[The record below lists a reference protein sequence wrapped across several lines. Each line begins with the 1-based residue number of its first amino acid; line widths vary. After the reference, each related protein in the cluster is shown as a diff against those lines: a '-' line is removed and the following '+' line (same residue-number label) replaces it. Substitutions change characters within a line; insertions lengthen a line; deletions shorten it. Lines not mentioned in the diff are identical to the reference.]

1 LGKSGVES
9 VEDGHISARFK
20 MTCQNELFVKLCKMA
35 DSSRT
40 SKGKDALIYQINPA
54 MSKRMIWMALILV
67 LCTTSCTTVRQG
79 TVGVKQRFGKLDDR
93 IITAGLVG
101 LNPFTT
107 KVIKVP
113 VQTVNREVQMALPS
127 KEGLNVQC
135 DISILY
141 RIVPD
146 QVPAIIATIGPN
158 YENAL
163 IVSVFRSAASDICA
177 RYYAKDM
184 HSAQR
189 AGIEA
194 EIAAHMNKLLEPRGF
209 VIESVLMKS
218 IQLPPGLAKAIED
231 KLEAE
236 QRAQQMEFEL
246 QRERKEAERRV
257 IEAEGIRDAQKVL
270 SEGLNENIIRYQS
283 IEAFKSL
290 ASSPNAKVI
299 ITDGTTPFMIEGQ

>member
-1 LGKSGVES
+1 MNRSMLWLLPLAV
-9 VEDGHISARFK
+9 
-20 MTCQNELFVKLCKMA
+20 TL
-35 DSSRT
+35 T
-40 SKGKDALIYQINPA
+40 S
-54 MSKRMIWMALILV
+54 
-67 LCTTSCTTVRQG
+67 SCTTVRQG
-79 TVGVKQRFGKLDDR
+79 TVGVKQRFGRLDDR

-101 LNPFTT
+101 VNPFTT
-107 KVIKVP
+107 RVIKVP
-113 VQTVNREVQMALPS
+113 VRTVNREVQMALPS

-141 RIVPD
+141 RIMPE
-146 QVPAIIATIGPN
+146 QVPAIIETIGTD
-158 YENAL
+158 YENAV

-177 RYYAKDM
+177 KYYAKDM

-189 AGIEA
+189 ASIEA
-194 EIAAHMNKLLEPRGF
+194 EIAAHMNTLLEPRGF

-218 IQLPPGLAKAIED
+218 IQLPAGLAKAIED

-290 ASSPNAKVI
+290 SNSPNAKVL
-299 ITDGTTPFMIEGQ
+299 ITDGTTPFLIEGQ

>member
-1 LGKSGVES
+1 MMKSPS
-9 VEDGHISARFK
+9 MNK
-20 MTCQNELFVKLCKMA
+20 Q
-35 DSSRT
+35 
-40 SKGKDALIYQINPA
+40 LI
-54 MSKRMIWMALILV
+54 WV
-67 LCTTSCTTVRQG
+67 LPLAWGMFTACTTVRQG

-93 IITAGLVG
+93 IVTAGLVG
-101 LNPFTT
+101 VNPFTT
-107 KVIKVP
+107 RVIKVP

-141 RIVPD
+141 RIMPE
-146 QVPAIIATIGPN
+146 QVPAIIETIGIN
-158 YENAL
+158 YENAV

-189 AGIEA
+189 ATIEN

-246 QRERKEAERRV
+246 QRERREAERRV

-283 IEAFKSL
+283 IEAFKALSN
-290 ASSPNAKVI
+290 SPNAKVI
-299 ITDGTTPFMIEGQ
+299 ITDGTTPFLIQGPPTEP

>member
-1 LGKSGVES
+1 MNPRAIWPL
-9 VEDGHISARFK
+9 
-20 MTCQNELFVKLCKMA
+20 LL
-35 DSSRT
+35 
-40 SKGKDALIYQINPA
+40 ALS
-54 MSKRMIWMALILV
+54 MSYG
-67 LCTTSCTTVRQG
+67 CTTVRQG

-101 LNPFTT
+101 VNPFTT
-107 KVIKVP
+107 RVIKVP
-113 VQTVNREVQMALPS
+113 VRTVNREVQMALPS

-141 RIVPD
+141 RIEPERVPS
-146 QVPAIIATIGPN
+146 IIENIGTE
-158 YENAL
+158 YENAV

-177 RYYAKDM
+177 KYYAKDM

-194 EIAAHMNKLLEPRGF
+194 EIAAHMNTLLKPRGF

-236 QRAQQMEFEL
+236 QRAQQMDFEL

-283 IEAFKSL
+283 IEAFKELS
-290 ASSPNAKVI
+290 SSPNAKVI
-299 ITDGTTPFMIEGQ
+299 ITDGTAPFLIQGAASEP